1 MRLIPLSIFVA
12 VVWAEVPSGMAIRNA
27 RVVTVSGAVLPKA
40 TVLIRDGLIEAVGA
54 DLAVPGDAWLIE
66 GEGLTVYPGLV
77 DALSTLGQVTPVVG
91 GPPTAPGPLARGPE
105 DRPRTFSWERVAD
118 KLRANDPRVETAR
131 GLGFTSVATFPA
143 SGIFAGQGAVMN
155 LADAR
160 PSRIV
165 VQSTAGQYVTLSAGG
180 RGGGGG
186 GFPSSLMG
194 VISYIRQCYLD
205 LDYYK
210 QAKAAY
216 DRDPKGRTRPEYD
229 RALEGLAESPRLLMP
244 AMSLA
249 EIDRVV
255 RFAQELKVPAV
266 LYGLHEGYRAAE
278 MLKASGFPV
287 IVSTKWPT
295 RAADADPDAVETTR
309 ALETRAKAASTP
321 AMLAKSG
328 VKFAF
333 SSDGQTTAEM
343 LGGVRKAMRMGLSET
358 DALRALTLSPAEIF
372 GVADRMGSI
381 EKGKIANLVVTRGE
395 LLSERPRIEYVIVDG
410 VKYLP
415 PPVVTPAVVAPAV
428 VAPAKAAAS
437 KEIPQ

>member
-1 MRLIPLSIFVA
+1 MCLILPLFLFLILAIS
-12 VVWAEVPSGMAIRNA
+12 VWAEVPSGLAIRNA
-27 RVVTVSGAVLPKA
+27 RVVTVSGAVLSKA

-54 DLAVPGDAWLIE
+54 DVAVPADSWLIE

-77 DALSTLGQVTPVVG
+77 DALSTLGQDGRPV
-91 GPPTAPGPLARGPE
+91 GPGAVPTAQPTPARGPE

-118 KLRANDPRVETAR
+118 KVRANDPRVEAAR
-131 GLGFTSVATFPA
+131 GAGFTSAMTFPNN
-143 SGIFAGQGAVMN
+143 GIFAGQGAVMN
-155 LADAR
+155 LGDAR
-160 PSRIV
+160 PSRLI
-165 VQSTAGQYVTLSAGG
+165 VQSPAGQYVSLTVGG
-180 RGGGGG
+180 RAGG

-194 VISYIRQCYLD
+194 VIAYIRQCYLD
-205 LDYYK
+205 LDYYR

-216 DRDPKGRTRPEYD
+216 DKDPKGRTRPEYD
-229 RALEGLAESPRLLMP
+229 RALEGLAESPRLLFP
-244 AMSLA
+244 SVSLS
-249 EIDRVV
+249 EIDRVL
-255 RFAQELKVPAV
+255 RFAKELKQPAV
-266 LYGLHEGYRAAE
+266 LYGLHEGFRATE
-278 MLKASGFPV
+278 LLKAAGMPV

-321 AMLAKSG
+321 GLLAKNG

-333 SSDGQTTAEM
+333 SSDGQTAEEM
-343 LGGVRKAMRMGLSET
+343 LSGVRKAMRMGLSET

-381 EKGKIANLVVTRGE
+381 EKGKIANLVVTRGD

-415 PPVVTPAVVAPAV
+415 PVPPVVPA
-428 VAPAKAAAS
+428 AK
-437 KEIPQ
+437 EMTR

>member
-1 MRLIPLSIFVA
+1 MRLIYLSILA
-12 VVWAEVPSGMAIRNA
+12 MAVWAEVPSGMAIRNA

-54 DLAVPGDAWLIE
+54 DLAVPADAWVIE

-91 GPPTAPGPLARGPE
+91 GPPPAPGPVARGPE

-131 GLGFTSVATFPA
+131 GLGFTSVATFPT

-155 LADAR
+155 LAEAR

-165 VQSTAGQYVTLSAGG
+165 VQSPAGQYVTLTAGG

-186 GFPSSLMG
+186 GFPSSVMG

-210 QAKAAY
+210 EAKAAY
-216 DRDPKGRTRPEYD
+216 DRDPKGRKRPEYD

-244 AMSLA
+244 AMSLV
-249 EIDRVV
+249 EIDRVL

-278 MLKASGFPV
+278 MLKAAGWPV

-309 ALETRAKAASTP
+309 SLETRAKAASTP
-321 AMLAKSG
+321 GMLAKSG

-381 EKGKIANLVVTRGE
+381 EKGKIANLVVTRGD

-410 VKYLP
+410 VKYVP
-415 PPVVTPAVVAPAV
+415 PPVVTPAVVAPAKV
-428 VAPAKAAAS
+428 AAS

>member
-1 MRLIPLSIFVA
+1 MRLILFLIVA
-12 VVWAEVPSGMAIRNA
+12 ISAWAEVPSGLAIRNA

-54 DLAVPGDAWLIE
+54 DLAVPTDSWLIE

-77 DALSTLGQVTPVVG
+77 DALSTLGQDGRPV
-91 GPPTAPGPLARGPE
+91 GPGAAPTAPAPATPARGPE

-118 KLRANDPRVETAR
+118 KVRANDPRVETAR
-131 GLGFTSVATFPA
+131 GAGFTSAMTFPNN
-143 SGIFAGQGAVMN
+143 GIFAGQGAVMN
-155 LADAR
+155 LGDAR
-160 PSRIV
+160 PSRLI
-165 VQSTAGQYVTLSAGG
+165 VQSPAGQYVSLTVGG
-180 RGGGGG
+180 RGGG

-194 VISYIRQCYLD
+194 VIAYIRQCYLD

-210 QAKAAY
+210 QARAAY
-216 DRDPKGRTRPEYD
+216 DKDPKGRTRPEYD
-229 RALEGLAESPRLLMP
+229 RALEGLAESPRLLFP
-244 AMSLA
+244 AMSLS
-249 EIDRVV
+249 EIDRVL
-255 RFAQELKVPAV
+255 RFAKELQQPAV
-266 LYGLHEGYRAAE
+266 LYGLHEGFRATELLTAAG
-278 MLKASGFPV
+278 LPV

-321 AMLAKSG
+321 GLLAKNG

-333 SSDGQTTAEM
+333 SSDGQTAAEM
-343 LGGVRKAMRMGLSET
+343 LSGVRKAMRMGLSET

-381 EKGKIANLVVTRGE
+381 EKGKIANLVVTRGD

-415 PPVVTPAVVAPAV
+415 PMPPVVPA
-428 VAPAKAAAS
+428 AK
-437 KEIPQ
+437 EMTR